1 MIGYSQAFEGLY
13 GPKPMEGNN
22 VNSWRFRTNWQGK
35 LVLQRQ
41 VKYYNI
47 RMYMHDYYWRDAK
60 TQDLQDYYNEHQQQ
74 NTSKTA

>member
-1 MIGYSQAFEGLY
+1 M
-13 GPKPMEGNN
+13 
-22 VNSWRFRTNWQGK
+22 NSWRFRTNWQGK

-60 TQDLQDYYNEHQQQ
+60 TEDLQDYYNEHQQQ
-74 NTSKTA
+74 NTPKTA